1 MKPSLVKAALVVAS
15 LLLSAC
21 SGVTTNSNNS
31 NNSACETLSCQ
42 QHYNSSARSS
52 QPSGSMSNNL
62 GRSFSEYG
70 ASMLRD

>member
-1 MKPSLVKAALVVAS
+1 MKPSLIKAALVVGS

-21 SGVTTNSNNS
+21 SGVTTQ

-42 QHYNSSARSS
+42 QHYNSSVRVS
-52 QPSGSMSNNL
+52 QESGSMNSNL
-62 GRSFSEYG
+62 GSSFSEYG

>member
-1 MKPSLVKAALVVAS
+1 MKSSLVKAALVIGS

-21 SGVTTNSNNS
+21 SGVTTS

-42 QHYNSSARSS
+42 QHYNSSARVS
-52 QPSGSMSNNL
+52 QQNGSMNSNL
-62 GRSFSEYG
+62 GSSFSEYG